1 MSDNEIS
8 DRLWVFL
15 IRKYLEAPNWGR
27 VLESLGCRLF
37 YYFDLH
43 EDTPEY
49 IFVRDTAMGN
59 IGVPR
64 DVAIKILALG
74 QIP

>member
-1 MSDNEIS
+1 MSDNEV
-8 DRLWVFL
+8 RNRVWKFL
-15 IRKYLEAPNWGR
+15 ILRYLEAPNWGR
-27 VLESLGCRLF
+27 VLEGIGCRLLDWP
-37 YYFDLH
+37 DLH

-64 DVAIKILALG
+64 DVAMKILALG